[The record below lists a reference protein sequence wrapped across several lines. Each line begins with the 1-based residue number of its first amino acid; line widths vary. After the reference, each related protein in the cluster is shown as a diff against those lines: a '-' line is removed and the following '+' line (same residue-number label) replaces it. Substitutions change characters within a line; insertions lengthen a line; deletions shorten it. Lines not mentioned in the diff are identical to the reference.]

1 MTPPLVKRFLIA
13 LNEHKL
19 LNLLLFTLIIGASVV
34 LALRPKPEQP
44 QVTYKAIGTLSF
56 RNPPPIFTT
65 TGEQVQ
71 IQGRS
76 LISQEL
82 LLSPQ
87 VLEAVRDALAI
98 DNNQLAAIVR
108 QLKITLPPPGNLP
121 PGIPQPEQ
129 LISLEYNGT
138 VDSVQ
143 SRFILRVFMEEMVN
157 YSRWLNSYQ
166 LRERINALN
175 ERLEVVKKDLTEAE
189 ESFYRYISTDG
200 SALLALEDGSLF
212 NGITNAQTQQR
223 EVKLLLEQINAQ
235 IDSIVKQLGLT
246 PEQAY
251 TSSVLSADPIIAT
264 LRSQILEIEASIE
277 QSQNELRPEHPTMV
291 DLFNQKQAA
300 EKLLQQRAQ
309 ELIGDDGVLTELP
322 ENIRKESNLDLARQ
336 ELANQLVALK
346 TQKEG
351 LTSQLQAL
359 EELEQQLRQE
369 YEASPD
375 KQLQQARLVQTVESQ
390 RILYQTILAALTDA
404 KAAEAE
410 TVSSLV
416 IAQEPYV
423 PRAIPALELPTN
435 PLLILGGG
443 FLLGGLAV
451 SGLTF
456 LLATLDDRLHT
467 AQELRETLS
476 SAGLPV
482 LGQIPTISPNLA
494 TEASHSVLKN
504 PDSPYLAF
512 YERVRSNIRRF
523 GTESYKL
530 ILVTSINPLE
540 GKSVTA
546 YNLAIASAQAG
557 KRTLLVEA
565 NLRSS
570 SLAGVFDLTVPAEA
584 KTEPLRYYTS
594 RGDCI
599 NLVPGQENLYLLPST
614 GPQKQAVSI
623 IESNELQRLL
633 RDARGRFDLVII
645 DTPSLASCNDALL
658 LEPLIDAVVLVTR
671 PGITQKS
678 LLNETI
684 EQFSEGELPLLGAVI
699 NSVDDLNPLTELPT
713 DESNP
718 YAAPKTVVVS
728 TTGENN
734 EN

>member
-19 LNLLLFTLIIGASVV
+19 LNIVLFSLIIGASVV

-44 QVTYKAIGTLSF
+44 QVTYRALGTLSF
-56 RNPPPIFTT
+56 RNPPPIFTA

-87 VLEAVRDALAI
+87 VLEAVRDSLDI

-108 QLKITLPPPGNLP
+108 QLKVSLPSTANLP
-121 PGIPQPEQ
+121 PGSPQQEQ

-157 YSRWLNSYQ
+157 YSRWLNGYQ
-166 LRERINALN
+166 LRERINALD
-175 ERLEVVKKDLTEAE
+175 ERLEVVQNDLTEAE
-189 ESFYRYISTDG
+189 ELFYRYISTDG

-212 NGITNAQTQQR
+212 NGITSAQTQQR
-223 EVKLLLEQINAQ
+223 QIRLFLEQINAQ

-264 LRSQILEIEASIE
+264 LRAQILEIEAGIE
-277 QSQNELRPEHPTMV
+277 QLQNELRPEHPTMV
-291 DLFNQKQAA
+291 ELYNQQQAT
-300 EKLLQQRAQ
+300 ERLLQQRAE
-309 ELIGDDGVLTELP
+309 ELIGDDGVLTSLP

-336 ELANQLVALK
+336 ELANQLVALQ

-351 LTSQLQAL
+351 LTSQLVAL

-423 PRAIPALELPTN
+423 PRAIPTLELPTN

-443 FLLGGLAV
+443 VVLGGLAV

-467 AQELRETLS
+467 AQELRETLG
-476 SAGLPV
+476 SADLPV
-482 LGQIPTISPNLA
+482 LGQIPAIANQPG
-494 TEASHSVLKN
+494 EISHSVLKN
-504 PDSPYLAF
+504 PDSPYVAF

-530 ILVTSINPLE
+530 ILVTSINRFE
-540 GKSVTA
+540 GKTVTA

-565 NLRSS
+565 DLRSS
-570 SLAGVFDLTVPAEA
+570 SLASVFDLTVSPEA
-584 KTEPLRYYTS
+584 KTEPLRYYSS

-599 NLVPGQENLYLLPST
+599 NLVPEQENLYLLPST

-645 DTPSLASCNDALL
+645 DTPSLATCNDALL
-658 LEPLIDAVVLVTR
+658 LESLIDAVVLVTR

-699 NSVDDLNPLTELPT
+699 NSVDDLSPLTEVPP
-713 DESNP
+713 EEFNRFE
-718 YAAPKTVVVS
+718 APRTVVVS
-728 TTGENN
+728 TTGDNS
-734 EN
+734 